1 MVKNFEH
8 STQLM
13 QLIGLSPTSAVSV
26 AVVAIRAV
34 VNVSAHAPVVGIGLR
49 LLVAVGA
56 GEYEVVARVGVARR
70 ANSVRSAM
78 IGWEPGMVESRS

>member
-8 STQLM
+8 STHLM
-13 QLIGLSPTSAVSV
+13 QLIGLSATSAVSV

-34 VNVSAHAPVVGIGLR
+34 VNVSAYAPVVGIRLR

-56 GEYEVVARVGVARR
+56 GEHEIVAWVRVARR
-70 ANSVRSAM
+70 ANPVRSAV
-78 IGWEPGMVESRS
+78 IGWEPGVVESRS